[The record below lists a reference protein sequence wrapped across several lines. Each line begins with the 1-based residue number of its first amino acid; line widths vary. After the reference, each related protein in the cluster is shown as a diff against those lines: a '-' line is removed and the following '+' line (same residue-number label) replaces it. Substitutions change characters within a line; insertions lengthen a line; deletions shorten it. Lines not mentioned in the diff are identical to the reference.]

1 MSKMSKKAR
10 RITFTSQEKFP
21 FIIDIAGLPGTIGRF
36 FSNARSSPSSIS
48 CNLFKDTF
56 AFTAYN
62 DAARVLSEIYGDYK
76 CNSFVLIL
84 PV

>member
-1 MSKMSKKAR
+1 MSKMSKIAR
-10 RITFTSQEKFP
+10 RITFRSQEKFP
-21 FIIDIAGLPGTIGRF
+21 SFIDIAGLPGTIGRF
-36 FSNARSSPSSIS
+36 CSNARSSPSSIS

-62 DAARVLSEIYGDYK
+62 EAARVLSEIDEDYK
-76 CNSFVLIL
+76 CYRFVLIL